1 LSIAD
6 RIAFSLISRI
16 AISSIRVHL
25 LGRAGVVERV
35 VVDVE
40 KGFDEVTWLE
50 SVVQLI
56 NPYPSSPPD
65 FYHDGEDSFK
75 HVSMILISAS
85 IASQSPSLLHSLI
98 STGECGTCQFVEM
111 DLTSFGLALDLR
123 RYEGKGSM
131 SILYP

>member
-1 LSIAD
+1 
-6 RIAFSLISRI
+6 
-16 AISSIRVHL
+16 
-25 LGRAGVVERV
+25 VVERV